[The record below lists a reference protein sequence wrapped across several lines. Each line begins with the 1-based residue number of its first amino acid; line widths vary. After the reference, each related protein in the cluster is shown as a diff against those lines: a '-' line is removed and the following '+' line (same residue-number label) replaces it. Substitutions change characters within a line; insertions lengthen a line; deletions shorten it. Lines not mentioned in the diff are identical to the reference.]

1 MSSTPESCLYDGWVR
16 HRRFMGVEHELR
28 THYFTAYLDL
38 DELPE
43 LFDHSR
49 LWSAR
54 GRAIAAFRRE
64 DHLGDPTRSL
74 ADEVR
79 RLVAARSGSAP
90 AGPIRLLTNLR
101 YFGHCFNPVSFYYC
115 FAPDGERV
123 EAVVAEVTNTPW
135 GERHAYV
142 LEPAAERPPGAVLRG
157 RFAKEFHVSP
167 FMGMDHTYSWSM
179 TEPGEQLVVHIESA
193 FTGTPGDSGSCVA
206 KDKPSVPAGLP
217 ACLSFGTEGPSERR
231 VLRNEGPA
239 RNGGSFETEGRR
251 TAEPAGQLA
260 FDATLSLRRREL
272 SPATMRRLLARHP
285 MITLRSQRQIYT
297 HGLALKLK
305 GARYFPNPS
314 GAPLIGRSRRRHA
327 QRSRET
333 AVASADRAA
342 PGVGAGGGA

>member
-1 MSSTPESCLYDGWVR
+1 MSSTAQSCLYDGWVR

-54 GRAIAAFRRE
+54 GRAIAVFRRE
-64 DHLGDPTRSL
+64 DHLGDSPRSL

-79 RLVAARSGSAP
+79 QLVGARSGRAP

-115 FAPDGERV
+115 FAADGERV

-142 LEPAAERPPGAVLRG
+142 LEPAADRPPGAVLRG
-157 RFAKEFHVSP
+157 HFAKEFHVSP

-193 FTGTPGDSGSCVA
+193 FTGTPGDG
-206 KDKPSVPAGLP
+206 
-217 ACLSFGTEGPSERR
+217 
-231 VLRNEGPA
+231 
-239 RNGGSFETEGRR
+239 TEGRR
-251 TAEPAGQLA
+251 TA
-260 FDATLSLRRREL
+260 
-272 SPATMRRLLARHP
+272 
-285 MITLRSQRQIYT
+285 
-297 HGLALKLK
+297 
-305 GARYFPNPS
+305 
-314 GAPLIGRSRRRHA
+314 
-327 QRSRET
+327 
-333 AVASADRAA
+333 
-342 PGVGAGGGA
+342 

>member
-1 MSSTPESCLYDGWVR
+1 MSGTPESCLYDGWVR

-79 RLVAARSGSAP
+79 RLVAAQSGSAP

-115 FAPDGERV
+115 FAADGERV

-142 LEPAAERPPGAVLRG
+142 LEPPADRPPGAVLRG

-167 FMGMDHTYSWSM
+167 FMGMDHTYSWAM

-193 FTGTPGDSGSCVA
+193 FTGTGDGGSCLA
-206 KDKPSVPAGLP
+206 TDAPAAGKDAQP
-217 ACLSFGTEGPSERR
+217 
-231 VLRNEGPA
+231 
-239 RNGGSFETEGRR
+239 
-251 TAEPAGQLA
+251 AEPAGQLA

-297 HGLALKLK
+297 HGLRLKLK

-333 AVASADRAA
+333 VVSSADHAA
-342 PGVGAGGGA
+342 ARGAPVGGA

>member
-1 MSSTPESCLYDGWVR
+1 MSSAPTSCLYDGWVR

-28 THYFTAYLDL
+28 THFFTAYLDL

-43 LFDHSR
+43 LFDHSH

-64 DHLGDPTRSL
+64 DHFGDPARPL
-74 ADEVR
+74 AEEVR
-79 RLVAARSGSAP
+79 KLVEARSGATP

-142 LEPAAERPPGAVLRG
+142 LEPAADRPAGAVLRG

-167 FMGMDHTYSWSM
+167 FMGMDHTYSWAM

-193 FTGTPGDSGSCVA
+193 FTGATEDPQAEDA
-206 KDKPSVPAGLP
+206 AG
-217 ACLSFGTEGPSERR
+217 R
-231 VLRNEGPA
+231 
-239 RNGGSFETEGRR
+239 
-251 TAEPAGQLA
+251 LA

-272 SPATMRRLLARHP
+272 SPATMLRLLARHP

-297 HGLALKLK
+297 HGLRLKLK

-327 QRSRET
+327 QRSRENV
-333 AVASADRAA
+333 VASADRAA
-342 PGVGAGGGA
+342 RGARVGGV

>member
-1 MSSTPESCLYDGWVR
+1 MSSTQQSCLYDGWVR
-16 HRRFMGVEHELR
+16 HRRFGRVEHELR
-28 THYFTAYLDL
+28 TNFFTAYLDL

-54 GRAIAAFRRE
+54 GRAVAAFRRE
-64 DHLGDPTRSL
+64 DHFGDPARPL
-74 ADEVR
+74 AAEVR
-79 RLVAARSGSAP
+79 RLLAARGGAAP

-115 FAPDGERV
+115 FAADGKRV

-142 LEPAAERPPGAVLRG
+142 LEPAADRPEGAVLRG

-167 FMGMDHTYSWSM
+167 FMGMDHTYSWAM
-179 TEPGEQLVVHIESA
+179 TEPGEQLVVHIESEFA
-193 FTGTPGDSGSCVA
+193 GTPDDGGSCAA
-206 KDKPSVPAGLP
+206 KP
-217 ACLSFGTEGPSERR
+217 GPSDPRD
-231 VLRNEGPA
+231 GHPA
-239 RNGGSFETEGRR
+239 
-251 TAEPAGQLA
+251 AEPAGQLA

-272 SPATMRRLLARHP
+272 SPASMGRLLMRHP

-297 HGLALKLK
+297 HGLRLKLK

-327 QRSRET
+327 KRSREGV
-333 AVASADRAA
+333 VASADLAA
-342 PGVGAGGGA
+342 RGVRAGGGV

>member
-1 MSSTPESCLYDGWVR
+1 MSGTAESCLYDGWVR
-16 HRRFMGVEHELR
+16 HRRFIGVEHELR
-28 THYFTAYLDL
+28 TRYFSAYLDL

-43 LFDHSR
+43 LFDHSW

-54 GRAIAAFRRE
+54 GRAPAAFHRE
-64 DHLGDPTRSL
+64 DHFGDPTRPL

-79 RLVAARSGSAP
+79 RLVAARIGTAP

-115 FAPDGERV
+115 FAADGERV
-123 EAVVAEVTNTPW
+123 DAVVAEVTNTPW

-142 LEPAAERPPGAVLRG
+142 LEPVERPPGGVLRG

-179 TEPGEQLVVHIESA
+179 TEPGEQLVAHIESA
-193 FTGTPGDSGSCVA
+193 LNGTPADEGSPVA
-206 KDKPSVPAGLP
+206 TAQPSA
-217 ACLSFGTEGPSERR
+217 T
-231 VLRNEGPA
+231 A
-239 RNGGSFETEGRR
+239 R
-251 TAEPAGQLA
+251 AGQLA

-297 HGLALKLK
+297 HGLRLKLK

-314 GAPLIGRSRRRHA
+314 GAPLIGRSRRHHA
-327 QRSRET
+327 QRSRESV
-333 AVASADRAA
+333 VASGDRQA
-342 PGVGAGGGA
+342 PGAHVGGV